1 MEFEIANEIDEVT
14 RNNYCGIFHQYRSRN
29 QFKQLINKGFYFVDG
44 SAISNAEKE
53 RFYTSGFTAIPGYEE
68 VHRTLGSQPMFWGLV
83 DIADYLKVGLRDI

>member
-1 MEFEIANEIDEVT
+1 MGYVT
-14 RNNYCGIFHQYRSRN
+14 DRSRN
-29 QFKQLINKGFYFVDG
+29 QFKQLINEGFYFVDG

-53 RFYTSGFTAIPGYEE
+53 RFYSNYTRE